1 MNQKYNDCVEQISQ
15 ILFQAITEREENLV
29 KTIGG
34 LDSDLLSLLRTIGAR
49 VMSMLM
55 AWLVNQV
62 TSQTKT
68 IGWVIH
74 RRPKI
79 KYTVIFGQLKIE
91 SPYLWNKRLKKGI
104 RPVAEKL
111 GIRPGKRSLAVK
123 RALSEFG
130 AEESFG
136 QAAKRFQDHYG
147 FWVEGSAV
155 RREVEKI
162 AQLAEEYVEQ
172 KLKTAR
178 KNSLNNLSKKT
189 YRILLELDGC
199 QIRTGLHFP
208 SPKAELTPK
217 RQLKKKLRTIDWR
230 EVRVGLARPVD
241 HKDQRTF
248 VAKKG
253 KYPQIIEQL
262 VGAANDQGLCAQS
275 QVYAIA
281 DGAKGLR
288 EALDK
293 QFADLKFILDR
304 PHLKQHI
311 YENADARGLTG
322 EMRQIWIDSVL
333 YLIEHGKVK
342 SIISR
347 LKSAQGPG
355 EKSSQNLAEY
365 LERFKDAVHYQRE
378 FDGVKNERVMAGKG
392 LKGKGERNEKST
404 FSRFPF
410 PLNQNKNHV

>member
-1 MNQKYNDCVEQISQ
+1 MKENYLDCVEEVSS
-15 ILFQAITEREENLV
+15 ILFKTIIEREENLTE
-29 KTIGG
+29 KIPQ
-34 LDSDLLSLLRTIGAR
+34 LDRDLFSLLRAIGLK
-49 VMSMLM
+49 VMSML
-55 AWLVNQV
+55 LTCLINQV
-62 TSQTKT
+62 TKGAKQT
-68 IGWVIH
+68 GWVVH

-79 KYTVIFGQLKIE
+79 KYTVIFGQVNLE

-111 GIRPGKRSLAVK
+111 GIRPRTRSLAVK

-136 QAAKRFQDHYG
+136 QAAKRFQEHYG
-147 FWVEGSAV
+147 FWVEGSTV

-178 KNSLNNLSKKT
+178 KNSLNNSSKKT

-199 QIRTGLHFP
+199 QIRTGLHLP

-217 RQLKKKLRTIDWR
+217 RQLKKKLRPIDWR

-262 VGAANDQGLCAQS
+262 VGAADDQGLCAQS

-322 EMRQIWIDSVL
+322 EMRQIWINSVL

-347 LKSAQGPG
+347 LKSDRGPG
-355 EKSSQNLAEY
+355 EKSSQNFAEY
-365 LERFKDAVHYQRE
+365 LERFKDAVHYQR
-378 FDGVKNERVMAGKG
+378 FRSWG
-392 LKGKGERNEKST
+392 LYR
-404 FSRFPF
+404 FSF
-410 PLNQNKNHV
+410 